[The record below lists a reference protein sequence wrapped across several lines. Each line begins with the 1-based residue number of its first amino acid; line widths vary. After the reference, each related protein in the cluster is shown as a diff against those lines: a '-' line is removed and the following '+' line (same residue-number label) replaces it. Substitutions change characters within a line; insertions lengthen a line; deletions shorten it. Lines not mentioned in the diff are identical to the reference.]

1 MTSKDIF
8 SPATLIIVALLA
20 VVTCIGFV
28 VVPGDAMLPV
38 HWGITGQA
46 DRFLPR
52 NAALLLPPGLAAA
65 VLLLAAALIRYA
77 PADRLQSGRYLLAAM
92 LPVLLLLFVVIA
104 SGMVLIGAGFAVDM
118 VRVIAA
124 GLGILLLV
132 MGNALPK
139 TQPNHYAGIRLPWT
153 LSDPLIWQKT
163 HRVAGLASMI
173 CGLALL
179 VLTAATAN
187 AVLLLVGIGAA
198 FVLPIIVGLLAAARL
213 N

>member
-1 MTSKDIF
+1 MTFKDIF
-8 SPATLIIVALLA
+8 SPATLIVAAALAIVT
-20 VVTCIGFV
+20 VIGFV

-38 HWGITGQA
+38 HWGMTGQA
-46 DRFLPR
+46 DGFLPR
-52 NAALLLPPGLAAA
+52 NAALLLPPGFAAA
-65 VLLLAAALIRYA
+65 MLLLAAVLVRYA
-77 PADRLQSGRYLLAAM
+77 PADRLQSGRHLLAAM

-104 SGMVLIGAGFAVDM
+104 TGMVLIGAGFAVDV
-118 VRVIAA
+118 VRLIAA

-153 LSDPLIWQKT
+153 LADPMVWQKT
-163 HRVAGLASMI
+163 HRSAGLASML

-179 VLTAATAN
+179 VLAGGTAN
-187 AVLLLVGIGAA
+187 AVLLLVGIVAA
-198 FVLPIIVGLLAAARL
+198 FLLPIIVGLLAAARV

>member
-1 MTSKDIF
+1 MTFKDIF

-77 PADRLQSGRYLLAAM
+77 PADRLQSGRHLLAAM

-118 VRVIAA
+118 VRLIAA

-163 HRVAGLASMI
+163 HRAAGLASMI

-179 VLTAATAN
+179 VLAAVSAN

>member
-1 MTSKDIF
+1 MTFKDIF

-28 VVPGDAMLPV
+28 VVPGETMLPV

-52 NAALLLPPGLAAA
+52 NAALLLPPGFAAA

-77 PADRLQSGRYLLAAM
+77 PADRLQSGRHLLAAM

-104 SGMVLIGAGFAVDM
+104 TGTVLIGAGFAVDM
-118 VRVIAA
+118 VRLIAA

-153 LSDPLIWQKT
+153 LSDPLVWQKT

-179 VLTAATAN
+179 VLAAVTAN